1 MFARATMCGLEKSMA
16 GTILKQKE
24 AIKNADA
31 TKGGKVLT
39 KQRSQASEELEKM
52 YWFG

>member
-1 MFARATMCGLEKSMA
+1 MFALATMCGLEKSMA

-39 KQRSQASEELEKM
+39 KQHLAYLSIPNVR
-52 YWFG
+52 